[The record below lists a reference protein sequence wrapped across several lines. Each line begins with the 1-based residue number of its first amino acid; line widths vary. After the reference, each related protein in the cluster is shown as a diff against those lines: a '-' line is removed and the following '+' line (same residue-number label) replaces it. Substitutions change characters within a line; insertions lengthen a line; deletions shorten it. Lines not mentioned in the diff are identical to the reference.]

1 MLKKI
6 LINGWIVS
14 TMLVGIAQAGPFI
27 LAGTDA
33 DDHGSVNGG
42 GNQDGWLFMQRA
54 LENLAASPL
63 LTNGNLKVV
72 NLGSDNGS
80 QAQRAAASA
89 FSLSS
94 LTGGGWSFVNING
107 DTDITNFFNGTS
119 SDKLSNTGIIM
130 MDSGNNVPGGSSTG
144 ERNIFTANATL
155 IDNFLGNGGGLFS
168 QSNGY
173 GWVTSLLPAL
183 GVISGGGSGI
193 SLTGAGTA
201 AFPGLTNSDLL
212 AGPRH
217 NRFGNTGSLPIL
229 AVDNQGSAV
238 IIGAAG
244 GSITNPGGPALVPE
258 PATLALMGLGLL
270 GFVGI
275 SRRSSQKSA

>member
-1 MLKKI
+1 MLRKI
-6 LINGWIVS
+6 LISGWIVS

-33 DDHGSVNGG
+33 DDHGFVNGG
-42 GNQDGWLFMQRA
+42 VNQDGWFFMQRA

-72 NLGSDNGS
+72 NLGSDSGS

-89 FSLSS
+89 FGLSS
-94 LTGGGWSFVNING
+94 LTGGGWNFVNING
-107 DTDITNFFNGTS
+107 DADITNFFNGTS
-119 SDKLSNTGIIM
+119 SDNLSNTGIIM
-130 MDSGNNVPGGSSTG
+130 MDSGANVFGGSSAS

-183 GVISGGGSGI
+183 GIIPGGGAGI

-201 AFPGLTNSDLL
+201 AFPGLINSDLL

-217 NRFGNTGSLPIL
+217 NRFGNTGSLPVL

-244 GSITNPGGPALVPE
+244 GSITHPGGPALVPE
-258 PATLALMGLGLL
+258 PATLALMSLGLL

-275 SRRSSQKSA
+275 SRRGSQKNA